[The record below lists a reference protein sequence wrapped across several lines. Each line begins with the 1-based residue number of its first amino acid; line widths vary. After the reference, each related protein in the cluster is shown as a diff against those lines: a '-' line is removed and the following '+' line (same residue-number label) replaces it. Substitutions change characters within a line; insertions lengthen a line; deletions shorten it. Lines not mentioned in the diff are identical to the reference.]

1 MNRYYQ
7 QAEEAVRATEVHSPI
22 IYSWFGK
29 RSERLPSALRRS
41 LTPRTARGYLLF
53 NLRSQLYA
61 DFYCQGFATPTRQE
75 AAGFPAMGM
84 TPFVEALSA
93 ANCGSGYWEDGWEVR
108 TRADGKVAVRKGVWS
123 CGRARKTV
131 SFRKEAQLHRAYS

>member
-29 RSERLPSALRRS
+29 RSERLPSALKRS

-61 DFYCQGFATPTRQE
+61 DFYCQGFCDAYQARS
-75 AAGFPAMGM
+75 GW
-84 TPFVEALSA
+84 LS
-93 ANCGSGYWEDGWEVR
+93 GDGYD
-108 TRADGKVAVRKGVWS
+108 AVRRGVIGGELW
-123 CGRARKTV
+123 
-131 SFRKEAQLHRAYS
+131 